1 MADSFAHPYGYFDQK
16 TREFVITRPDT
27 PAPWVNYITN
37 SRYSG
42 LISHTGGGFSFYF
55 SPRDGRIT
63 RWRYNALPNDRP
75 GRYIFLRDRKSGEYW
90 SLSWQPT
97 PAFPCELYECRH
109 GMNYTTIS
117 LKREGI
123 LASTTYFVPSDDLEI
138 WWVRLK
144 EQKGKARQLDVYSFA
159 ELCLGHALTDL
170 INQPN
175 DKHFNDVHFLKD
187 NELLMASKRYW
198 VTFSSATVKQ
208 ANQAWNKWAFMGSSL
223 PVDGFDGS
231 RDLFIGRW
239 RSESNP
245 IAIENG
251 TSYNSEIT
259 AGDAVASLR
268 SPLKLAANGAAEF
281 CVILGVVDK
290 TGDDPEHTR
299 EAERNAIN
307 LVEKYRD
314 LKVVKARYKALIEAR
329 DDYLSAC
336 RIDTPDPEMNL
347 FINFWNQYQTMTT
360 FQFSRDASYYH
371 GGLLFGRGFRDS
383 CQDGL
388 GPLIAKPQWV
398 RERILEMAGR
408 QFRDGSVYHCYY
420 PITGGGERTGHSDT
434 PLWLP
439 LIVLAY
445 LKETGDFD
453 ILKIKIPFDDGSDA
467 NLLDHLILALDF
479 LKTKMNDK
487 LLVFIGPGD
496 WNDTLDYC
504 GRGGKGV
511 SAMNTFIYA
520 YILRE
525 MAELLSRLGHPKAA
539 GYHTLYQDIRKSA
552 NEHLWDGEWYIRA
565 INDPG
570 DLIGSNSSPEGKI
583 FLNAQNWAV
592 ISGVA
597 QGERAE
603 MAMASAAKY
612 CGTPKG
618 PKILHPA
625 YTRVNQNIGLATRCV
640 PGKKEN
646 GAVFNHA
653 ASWAYLAELVLKHAD
668 QAYTY
673 YRQTLPF
680 NTAIDID
687 RYEVEPY
694 VYAEYVT
701 SPDHPSFGQASHS
714 WLTGSSVWMFRN
726 TIDYLLGVRP
736 TYDGLLIDPCI
747 PSHWKKYRVCRRFR
761 GTMYEI
767 TFENPA
773 GASHGVKAITLDGKK
788 IKGNILPPQTDRRT
802 HKVKVLLGKSEAGVN
817 LGGK

>member
-1 MADSFAHPYGYFDQK
+1 MKSKMKNMADAFAHPYGFFDQK
-16 TREFVITRPDT
+16 AREFVITKPET

-42 LISHTGGGFSFYF
+42 IISHTAGGFSFYL

-63 RWRYNALPNDRP
+63 RWRYNGLPNDRP
-75 GRYIFLRDRKSGEYW
+75 GRYIFLRDRNTGKYW

-97 PAFPCELYECRH
+97 PAFPYKLYECRH
-109 GMNYTTIS
+109 GMNYTRIA
-117 LKREGI
+117 LEREGI
-123 LASTTYFVPSDDLEI
+123 LSTATYFVPSDDVEI
-138 WWVRLK
+138 WLVRLK
-144 EQKGKARQLDVYSFA
+144 EEKGKTRQLDVYSFV

-187 NELLMASKRYW
+187 EEVLMATKRYW
-198 VTFSSATVKQ
+198 VTYNSATVKQ
-208 ANQAWNKWAFMGSSL
+208 ANQAWNQWAFMGSSL
-223 PVDGFDGS
+223 PVEGFDGS
-231 RDLFIGRW
+231 KDLFIGRW

-245 IAIENG
+245 IAIETG
-251 TSYNSEIT
+251 ASFNSEIT
-259 AGDAVASLR
+259 AGDAAASLR
-268 SPLKLAANGAAEF
+268 CPLTLPAKGIVEF
-281 CVILGVVDK
+281 CFMLGVVDK
-290 TGDDPEHTR
+290 TGDDPEQTR
-299 EAERNAIN
+299 EAEKKASLIVR
-307 LVEKYRD
+307 KYRD
-314 LKVVKARYKALIEAR
+314 MKVVKAQFKALIETR

-336 RIDTPDPEMNL
+336 RIETPDKEMNL
-347 FINFWNQYQTMTT
+347 FINFWNQYQTKTT

-383 CQDGL
+383 CQDCL
-388 GPLIAKPQWV
+388 GPLLTKPQWV

-408 QFRDGSVYHCYY
+408 QFQDGSVYHCYY
-420 PITGGGERTGHSDT
+420 PTTGGGERTGHSDT

-439 LIVLAY
+439 LIVVEY

-453 ILKIKIPFDDGSDA
+453 ILKERVAFDDGA
-467 NLLDHLILALDF
+467 NAALLDHLILAVDF
-479 LKTKMNDK
+479 LNTRLNDK
-487 LLVFIGPGD
+487 FLVYIGPGD

-520 YILRE
+520 FILRGME
-525 MAELLSRLGHPKAA
+525 ELLKRLGHPKTAE
-539 GYHTLYQDIRKSA
+539 YRKLCHDIKASA
-552 NEHLWDGEWYIRA
+552 NRHLWDGEWYIRA
-565 INDPG
+565 INDAG

-597 QGERAE
+597 EGERAE
-603 MAMASAAKY
+603 KAMASAAKH

-625 YTRVNQNIGLATRCV
+625 YTRVNRNIGLATRCV

-668 QAYTY
+668 QAYMY

-680 NTAIDID
+680 NTVINID

-694 VYAEYVT
+694 IYAEYVT
-701 SPDHPSFGQASHS
+701 SPDHPTFGQASHS
-714 WLTGSSVWMFRN
+714 WLTGSSGWMFRN

-736 TYDGLLIDPCI
+736 TYDGLIIDPCI
-747 PSHWKKYRVCRRFR
+747 PASWKKYKVFRRFR
-761 GTMYEI
+761 GAMYEI
-767 TFENPA
+767 SIENPG
-773 GASHGVKAITLDGKK
+773 GAAYGVKSITLDGTRV
-788 IKGNILPPQTDRRT
+788 KGNVLPPQTDGKT
-802 HKVKVLLGKSEAGVN
+802 HQVRVVLGK
-817 LGGK
+817 